1 MNMLLNLESPVTT
14 AHRAKLA
21 YIYVRQ
27 STAGQVRQHQESTEL
42 QYRLVDRAAAFG
54 WPKERIEVID
64 DDLGKSG
71 TSSDGRGG
79 FQRLIAE
86 IGLGK
91 AGLVLSLDASRLA
104 RNNHD
109 WHQLLELCS
118 LFGVLIADGERV
130 YNPCAYHDRLL
141 LGLSG
146 IMSEA
151 ELHQIKMRL
160 HQGERQ
166 KAARGELRVPLP
178 AGLAYGR
185 DGRIG
190 FNPDEEVHARLL
202 HLFAKFRELRSAKAV
217 MRHFQE
223 ANFLVPVRP
232 LDGPSPHDVVWRP
245 ASNARILQVLKNPA
259 YAGAYVYGRR
269 RRTPIGRRSGSR
281 QGATEAVAIQ
291 DWPVCLK
298 DAFPG
303 YIDWEEFMA
312 NQRRLADNL
321 NHYDAN
327 RHGVPRQGNA
337 LLQGIAICGRCGRR
351 MGLHYSGQNGN
362 YPVYLCRADQHQHG
376 GPRCQE
382 VRALG
387 VDAAVERLLLEA
399 LTPDRLAL
407 AIAALGELENEARAL
422 ERQWSLKRERARYEA
437 ERARRQYDAVEPEN
451 RLVARS
457 LERAW
462 EEKLRAV
469 EAIEQEHA
477 RWRSEEPLIIG
488 TAERAGLQALGENLP
503 RIWHAATTSATD
515 RKRILRFVVRQ
526 VVLDQKRSQGQV
538 WLKIMWQTGA
548 ISEHRLQRRVHTY
561 HDYVDLDRLRQ
572 KITELNAAGK
582 MDKEIAI
589 TLNREG
595 FVAARGCA
603 FKGEN
608 VWLLRTRWGIPTV
621 KINGVSANPV
631 RWPDGSFSIQGV
643 AAELG
648 ITSQTVFD
656 YLARGL
662 LAGHQLTKGQPWQI
676 NLSNEQI
683 NRLRARLRHTRRSK
697 KEAP

>member
-1 MNMLLNLESPVTT
+1 MR
-14 AHRAKLA
+14 HRAIQLILPFEPALPGRQLILA
-21 YIYVRQ
+21 PRLWPTMTPTTQQQLAKRVAQLLRSMLAAADAGELIGGHHDEHAAQFGKPGDDGASRQAGLFYVRQ

-42 QYRLVDRAAAFG
+42 QYRLVDRAALFG

-71 TSSDGRGG
+71 TSSDSRGG

-130 YNPCAYHDRLL
+130 YDPCAYHDRLL

-151 ELHQIKMRL
+151 ELHQIKLRL

-223 ANFLVPVRP
+223 ASFLVPVRP

-259 YAGAYVYGRR
+259 YAGAHVYGRR

-281 QGATEAVAIQ
+281 HGATEAVAIQ

-321 NHYDAN
+321 NHFDAN

-382 VRALG
+382 VRDLG

-457 LERAW
+457 LERLR
-462 EEKLRAV
+462 EDKLRLA
-469 EAIEQEHA
+469 EQIDIEYKSWHRQQPISLA
-477 RWRSEEPLIIG
+477 AADRTQIIS
-488 TAERAGLQALGENLP
+488 LGEDLP
-503 RIWHAATTSATD
+503 KLWDAASVVE
-515 RKRILRFVVRQ
+515 RKQILRLVVKE
-526 VVLDQKRSQGQV
+526 VVLRS
-538 WLKIMWQTGA
+538 
-548 ISEHRLQRRVHTY
+548 
-561 HDYVDLDRLRQ
+561 
-572 KITELNAAGK
+572 
-582 MDKEIAI
+582 
-589 TLNREG
+589 
-595 FVAARGCA
+595 AARERPSLDQNHLADRRRQRAQGSAQC
-603 FKGEN
+603 EQ
-608 VWLLRTRWGIPTV
+608 LPQLR
-621 KINGVSANPV
+621 
-631 RWPDGSFSIQGV
+631 
-643 AAELG
+643 
-648 ITSQTVFD
+648 
-656 YLARGL
+656 
-662 LAGHQLTKGQPWQI
+662 
-676 NLSNEQI
+676 
-683 NRLRARLRHTRRSK
+683 RRRDS
-697 KEAP
+697 

>member
-1 MNMLLNLESPVTT
+1 MLLNLESPVTT
-14 AHRAKLA
+14 VQRDKMA

-42 QYRLVDRAAAFG
+42 QYRLVDRAALFG

-71 TSSDGRGG
+71 ASSDSRGG

-130 YNPCAYHDRLL
+130 YDPCAYHDRLL

-151 ELHQIKMRL
+151 ELHQIKLRL

-437 ERARRQYDAVEPEN
+437 ERGRRQQPI
-451 RLVARS
+451 S
-457 LERAW
+457 LA
-462 EEKLRAV
+462 A
-469 EAIEQEHA
+469 
-477 RWRSEEPLIIG
+477 
-488 TAERAGLQALGENLP
+488 AERAQIISLGEDLP
-503 RIWHAATTSATD
+503 KLWDAASVVE
-515 RKRILRFVVRQ
+515 RKQILRLVVKE
-526 VVLDQKRSQGQV
+526 VVLDQRPERGQV
-538 WLKIMWQTGA
+538 WIRIIWQTGA
-548 ISEHRLQRRVHTY
+548 VSEHKVRRNVSSYRNYADVATLEAR
-561 HDYVDLDRLRQ
+561 VRDLVVARKMDREIARA
-572 KITELNAAGK
+572 LNADGLLSAHGRPFSGG
-582 MDKEIAI
+582 EIH
-589 TLNREG
+589 
-595 FVAARGCA
+595 
-603 FKGEN
+603 
-608 VWLLRTRWGIPTV
+608 LLRKRWNIPTV
-621 KINGVSANPV
+621 KINRTEHNP
-631 RWPDGSFSIQGV
+631 RQWPDGTYSVQGAVEALSIS
-643 AAELG
+643 
-648 ITSQTVFD
+648 TQTVFKW
-656 YLARGL
+656 LQKGRL
-662 LAGHQLTKGQPWQI
+662 SGHQITKGMPWQI
-676 NLSNEQI
+676 NLSNTQI
-683 NRLRARLRHTRRSK
+683 VELRTQVRRTTLSK
-697 KEAP
+697 KEAS